1 MLKLPKGQYVPR
13 QERVALDK
21 EIIDVDGDGQ
31 VFILNARPARK
42 DGQEGMKL
50 EMLVEI
56 GTIITIKKRGE
67 EQ

>member
-1 MLKLPKGQYVPR
+1 MLKLPKGEYVFR
-13 QERVALDK
+13 QERLAMDNEV
-21 EIIDVDGDGQ
+21 IDVRGQ
-31 VFILNARPARK
+31 VFIINARPAPK
-42 DGQEGMKL
+42 DGQMGMKL